1 MSKVSILIPVY
12 GVEKYIARCAHSI
25 FNQTYQD
32 IEIIFV
38 DDASKDKSIQILE
51 EVIEQYPQIKPKVKI
66 ITHKTN
72 MGLACA
78 RNSAVKAATGKYLIH
93 IDSDDYVSDKFI
105 EKLVTEAELKNADIT
120 VCNYIKETR
129 HGLKKIEVPI
139 SLSHIEYTKML
150 LTRKTNVQ
158 IVFKLYNRNLY
169 IRNNIEA
176 IPGVNNGEDYSTVS
190 RLSYNAR
197 KICKVNDF
205 LYYYNQMNESSY
217 TYHITEKAIKEKI
230 LAQKIIYDFFSSI
243 EEKDLYAQAL
253 IDSFLYQKLSL
264 FIASNIQY
272 YPIINNLYNDINI
285 LHSQL
290 PLSHK
295 IILTL
300 ARFKFYRTIFSVI
313 KIKKLIS

>member
-1 MSKVSILIPVY
+1 MSKVSILVPIY

-25 FNQTYQD
+25 FKQTYQD

-38 DDASKDKSIQILE
+38 NDASKDKSIKILN
-51 EVIEQYPQIKPKVKI
+51 EVIEQYPQIKSKIKI

-93 IDSDDYVSDKFI
+93 IDSDDYVSNKII
-105 EKLVTEAELKNADIT
+105 EKLVTKAEMQKADIT
-120 VCNYIKETR
+120 VCNYIKETQN
-129 HGLKKIEVPI
+129 GLKKIEVPI
-139 SLSHIEYTKML
+139 SSSQIEYTKML

-158 IVFKLYNRNLY
+158 IVFKLYNRDLY
-169 IRNNIEA
+169 IKNNIEA

-190 RLSYNAR
+190 RLSYYAK

-230 LAQKIIYDFFSSI
+230 KAQIIINDFFSSI
-243 EEKDLYAQAL
+243 EKKDIYAQAL

-272 YPIINNLYNDINI
+272 YPIINNLYNEISI

-290 PLSHK
+290 PISYK

-300 ARFKFYRTIFSVI
+300 ARFKFYHIVSSII
-313 KIKKLIS
+313 KIKKFIS